1 MLNMINGLPS
11 HVLLVHAVVILVPLA
26 ALLAVVG
33 SVWPAA
39 RQYLGALTPLTALA
53 GLVFVPLASN
63 AGEWLQEHVPDTALV
78 DRHAEMGG
86 GLLVWAGLLFLITLS
101 IWLLDLASKRAWRVP
116 TPLLSRWVRPVGS
129 VLLCAVAVVS
139 VVQVFRIG
147 DSGAKAAWEGRVNT
161 HSGSGSRN

>member
-39 RQYLGALTPLTALA
+39 RQYLGALTPLIALA

-101 IWLLDLASKRAWRVP
+101 IWPVSYTHLRAHETDSYLVCRLLL
-116 TPLLSRWVRPVGS
+116 
-129 VLLCAVAVVS
+129 
-139 VVQVFRIG
+139 
-147 DSGAKAAWEGRVNT
+147 
-161 HSGSGSRN
+161 

>member
-53 GLVFVPLASN
+53 GLLFVPLASN
-63 AGEWLQEHVPDTALV
+63 AGEWLREHVPDTALV

-101 IWLLDLASKRAWRVP
+101 IWLLDLASKREWRVP

-139 VVQVFRIG
+139 VVQVYRIG
-147 DSGAKAAWEGRVNT
+147 DSGAKAAWEGQVNT
-161 HSGSGSRN
+161 QTGSGGRN